1 MRYGA
6 VRCWRAIGGA
16 FFGRRYLWSVF
27 VVGICR
33 YFFMARLCERVF
45 GVCVY
50 ECVLRCGVVAF
61 VCGWVCCVVCVL

>member
-1 MRYGA
+1 MHA
-6 VRCWRAIGGA
+6 VRCGA
-16 FFGRRYLWSVF
+16 VLASDRWCFFWSSVF

>member
-6 VRCWRAIGGA
+6 VLASDRWC
-16 FFGRRYLWSVF
+16 FFL
-27 VVGICR
+27 VVGICGR
-33 YFFMARLCERVF
+33 YLSVFFMARLCERVF